1 MSSYYW
7 AFWYAVVFLTRLPA
21 PYLKRVDD
29 EVAQKSLLFYPV
41 VGAVIGALL
50 IAFILICWWYNPQA
64 SPLLVAALTTAIWI
78 LLSGGLHLDGLADS
92 ADAWVGGLGDKE
104 RTLEIMKDPRVGPI
118 GVLAVM
124 LVLLVQ
130 FAGVQVLLDK
140 VLLEQATSDWFY
152 LTALILIP
160 ALARASALGLLAST
174 PYVRAKGLA
183 TALVSGATQTRL
195 LVTGVILAVT
205 AVVVF
210 QHKAILVLLLY
221 LAVNVFARQ
230 MMIKRIGGCTGDT
243 MGATIAVQEALLLAA
258 LTL

>member
-41 VGAVIGALL
+41 VGAVIGVLL

-130 FAGVQVLLDK
+130 FAGVQVLL
-140 VLLEQATSDWFY
+140 EQATSDWFY

-205 AVVVF
+205 SVVVF

-243 MGATIAVQEALLLAA
+243 MGATMAVQEALLLAA
-258 LTL
+258 FVL

>member
-41 VGAVIGALL
+41 VGAVVGALL
-50 IAFILICWWYNPQA
+50 TAFILICWWYNPQA
-64 SPLLVAALTTAIWI
+64 SPLLVAALTTTIWI

-130 FAGVQVLLDK
+130 FAGVY
-140 VLLEQATSDWFY
+140 VLLEQASSDGFY
-152 LTALILIP
+152 LAALILIP

-195 LVTGVILAVT
+195 LVTGVILALT

-230 MMIKRIGGCTGDT
+230 MMIKRIGGCSGDT